1 VYAEYP
7 ALNIGNWCLFGFSI
21 VRLGK
26 NKNFSDLYSGFGD
39 KTNVRIDAGDGDLK
53 YKLIFERNPKVI
65 ENFGFKSPRV
75 NLLLEKIK
83 NRHDDFGGQFCERE
97 QNFDFSQIDKT
108 AMNIK
113 INNFSGLNHLSG
125 DKSLSYELLEKA
137 TDCVHKVV
145 SKCNGKMYFVGLNS
159 LILIIDIVDV
169 EKICNEIQR
178 VIDKYINKKR
188 IWNFFSYKIR
198 NIDHSIRFK
207 DLKSKKE
214 YPDGISISNINVKPM
229 SKIKNFGDLLDFKIE
244 SFMKGV

>member
-1 VYAEYP
+1 
-7 ALNIGNWCLFGFSI
+7 
-21 VRLGK
+21 
-26 NKNFSDLYSGFGD
+26 
-39 KTNVRIDAGDGDLK
+39 
-53 YKLIFERNPKVI
+53 
-65 ENFGFKSPRV
+65 
-75 NLLLEKIK
+75 
-83 NRHDDFGGQFCERE
+83 
-97 QNFDFSQIDKT
+97 
-108 AMNIK
+108 MNIK